1 MTRPDNGV
9 SSDAGRPAQVAT
21 HGSVGVAELTHA
33 EVRDRLGDLL
43 DGTLSESERRRVEG
57 HLAACRVCAVF
68 LATLKATVHATQQL
82 PAPTAPSGSRA
93 RILDSVRR
101 LKDSENGT

>member
-9 SSDAGRPAQVAT
+9 PSDAGRPAQVAT

-33 EVRDRLGDLL
+33 EVRDRLSDLV
-43 DGTLSESERRRVEG
+43 DGTLSDPDRRRVEG
-57 HLAACRVCAVF
+57 HLAACRTCAAF
-68 LATLKATVHATQQL
+68 HATLKATVHATQQL
-82 PAPTAPSGSRA
+82 PAPTAPSGSRS
-93 RILDSVRR
+93 RILDRVRR